1 MKLDQFESLAD
12 APFLHGV
19 RAERLQRRQMQDVLY
34 SQYVFAWAGRAAFGA
49 FLGVGGTILGL
60 LFLTEHVSGIPP
72 ANFWKISVPFAAA
85 AFGVALWWAID
96 YRADLYDDNNLTE
109 DFRFTERKK
118 ETTPMTDP
126 TKTTLDLDNGMGAVV
141 IWQPS
146 AGAFAKWL
154 HEAVHDGKYFSQA
167 QALDRGWTVEQHNQ
181 LVHQLRSIGL
191 IHPTQT
197 ERNAPV
203 LTQHGAELAKKWL
216 RMGV

>member
-1 MKLDQFESLAD
+1 MGGARSVW
-12 APFLHGV
+12 GV
-19 RAERLQRRQMQDVLY
+19 SR
-34 SQYVFAWAGRAAFGA
+34 G
-49 FLGVGGTILGL
+49 GGTILGL

-85 AFGVALWWAID
+85 SFGVALWWSID

-118 ETTPMTDP
+118 ETAPMTDP

-154 HEAVHDGKYFSQA
+154 HEAVHNGKYFSQA